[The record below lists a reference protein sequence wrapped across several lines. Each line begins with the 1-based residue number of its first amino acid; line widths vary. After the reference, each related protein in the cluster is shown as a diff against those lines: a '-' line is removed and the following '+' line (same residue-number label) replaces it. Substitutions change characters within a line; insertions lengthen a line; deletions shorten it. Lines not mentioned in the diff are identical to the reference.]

1 MMNRRLYFML
11 PNVASAEKTAN
22 DLQQARIE
30 DKRMH
35 FMAKPGTHV
44 GKLHEAGY
52 SIRDDLLRG
61 TEVGL
66 VSGGL
71 FGLFVGI
78 ILYATQAIS
87 IAMQPMVV
95 LATGLLFALLGAWAS
110 SAIGITLPNVQLSQ
124 FEEEIAQG
132 KVLLIVDVPRSRTA
146 EVRALIDH
154 THPEANAR
162 GLEPAYPAL
171 S

>member
-1 MMNRRLYFML
+1 
-11 PNVASAEKTAN
+11 
-22 DLQQARIE
+22 
-30 DKRMH
+30 
-35 FMAKPGTHV
+35 
-44 GKLHEAGY
+44 
-52 SIRDDLLRG
+52 
-61 TEVGL
+61 
-66 VSGGL
+66 
-71 FGLFVGI
+71 
-78 ILYATQAIS
+78 
-87 IAMQPMVV
+87 VV

-124 FEEEIAQG
+124 FEEEIEQG

-146 EVRALIDH
+146 EVRTLIDR